1 MFLNTTKSAVIT
13 SVIAI
18 SLNMVTVLSSY
29 ARDYHYVDAHFPET
43 NAAIVPVT
51 SAGLAA
57 STSAAAATTA
67 TKNTND
73 DNRFLAL
80 RNAAFHVDAKA
91 AEMHASQLND
101 FDIPSYVD
109 YYVLRTQL
117 HTGTS
122 AQMLAFLKKYDGSAI
137 ADRLRNDWL
146 LVLAWRGDWA
156 TFDQQLP
163 LYVVN
168 DDMQLKCYALLSK
181 AVKKQKVSNELK
193 ELIRSSKDFGD
204 GCYALVDY
212 LYSEKQIADADLWNY
227 MRLAS
232 ETSAMPLAKR
242 LGKMLKVSEKSLVLA
257 LDKPERVIKRKPAAD
272 KESRELYLIAL
283 GRQAKSSPELAVN
296 ALKSYGSVLSKSE
309 KAQAWAN
316 IALPAS
322 QKLQP
327 ESIDYWDAADGANFT
342 DEAYQWRAR
351 MALRAGDWGM
361 LKAAILT
368 MPSQLRN
375 DETWVYWFGRCQQ
388 EEGKK
393 EEAQKTFAKIA
404 DQHHFYGQLALEE
417 SGKKIG
423 VPELAKPVTAQEL
436 APIASNPN
444 LLRAIRFY
452 DMGLRFEGSREWNW
466 VLRNFNEREHII
478 AAEFARQNNLLDR
491 MVNTSDRTKGEV
503 DFNQRFPTPF
513 NDKMYKATQNLGLDM
528 AWVYGLIRQE
538 SRFIMNAKSHVGAS
552 GLMQIMPKTA
562 RWVAKKIGLSNF
574 VPDQVNEIGTNIEL
588 GTNYLNMVLTDLG
601 GSQALASAA
610 YNAGPGRSR
619 SWRASLTRPV
629 EGAIFAETIP
639 FSETRTYVKNVLSNA
654 TYYAALI
661 EKKPQSLKTRLG
673 VVVPKGMSKED
684 ADLP

>member
-1 MFLNTTKSAVIT
+1 MLLNKMKMLVTSAFIT
-13 SVIAI
+13 SVSIVCI
-18 SLNMVTVLSSY
+18 SPAY
-29 ARDYHYVDAHFPET
+29 AVNPASE
-43 NAAIVPVT
+43 PV
-51 SAGLAA
+51 ANNA
-57 STSAAAATTA
+57 STAATLVS
-67 TKNTND
+67 D
-73 DNRFLAL
+73 DDRFMAL
-80 RNAAFHVDAKA
+80 RNAAFHVDSNVAK
-91 AEMHASQLND
+91 MHASQLTD

-109 YYVLRTQL
+109 YYVLRTQM
-117 HTGTS
+117 HTSSTE
-122 AQMLAFLKKYDGSAI
+122 QMLQFLKKYQGSAI

-146 LVLAWRGDWA
+146 LVLAWRGDW
-156 TFDQQLP
+156 TNFDQQLP

-168 DDMQLKCYALLSK
+168 DDTQVKCYALLSK
-181 AVKKQKVSNELK
+181 AIKKQKVVNEMR
-193 ELIRSSKDFGD
+193 ELITSSKDYGD

-212 LYSEKQIADADLWNY
+212 LYEKRQINADDLWTQ

-232 ETSAMPLAKR
+232 ESSATSLAKR
-242 LGKMLKVSEKSLVLA
+242 LGKMLNVPEKRLLEA
-257 LDKPERVIKRKPAAD
+257 MDKPSRILKKKPASD
-272 KESRELYLIAL
+272 QLSKELFLMSI
-283 GRQAKSSPELAVN
+283 GRQSKISPETAID
-296 ALKSYGSVLSKSE
+296 ALKKYGNRLNKAD

-322 QKLQP
+322 QKLQA
-327 ESIDYWDAADGANFT
+327 EAIDYWDAASGASLSE
-342 DEAYQWRAR
+342 EAYQWRAR
-351 MALRAGDWGM
+351 MALRAGDWKM
-361 LKAAILT
+361 LKAAISV
-368 MPSQLRN
+368 MPDALRN
-375 DETWVYWFGRCQQ
+375 DETWVYWYGRCLL

-393 EEAQKTFAKIA
+393 DEAQKMFVRIA

-417 SGKKIG
+417 TGNKIG
-423 VPELAKPVTAQEL
+423 VPILAKPVTAIEL
-436 APIASNPN
+436 APIVKNPD

-452 DMGLRFEGSREWNW
+452 DIGLRFEGTREWNW
-466 VLRNFNEREHII
+466 ALRKFNEREHLI

-491 MVNTSDRTKGEV
+491 MVNTSDRTKEEL
-503 DFNQRFPTPF
+503 DFSQRFPTPF
-513 NDKMYKATQNLGLDM
+513 NDKMYKATQTLGLDM

-562 RWVAKKIGLSNF
+562 RYVAKKIGLSNF
-574 VPDQVNEIGTNIEL
+574 VPEQVNEIETNITL

-639 FSETRTYVKNVLSNA
+639 FSETRGYVKNVLSNA

-661 EKKPQSLKTRLG
+661 EKKPQSLKARLG
-673 VVVPKGMSKED
+673 MVVPKGMSVEDD

>member
-1 MFLNTTKSAVIT
+1 MLLNKMKMLFASAFISSVSIASISPVYAVSISSEPTTNT
-13 SVIAI
+13 
-18 SLNMVTVLSSY
+18 
-29 ARDYHYVDAHFPET
+29 
-43 NAAIVPVT
+43 
-51 SAGLAA
+51 
-57 STSAAAATTA
+57 TSAAATLVS
-67 TKNTND
+67 D
-73 DNRFLAL
+73 DDRFMAL
-80 RNAAFHVDAKA
+80 RNAAFHVDVNAAK
-91 AEMHASQLND
+91 MHASQLAD
-101 FDIPSYVD
+101 FGIPSYVD
-109 YYVLRTQL
+109 YYVLRTQM
-117 HTGTS
+117 HTAS
-122 AQMLAFLKKYDGSAI
+122 NEQMLQFLKKYQGSAI

-146 LVLAWRGDWA
+146 LVLAWRGDW
-156 TFDQQLP
+156 TNFDQQLP

-168 DDMQLKCYALLSK
+168 DDTQVKCYALLSK
-181 AVKKQKVSNELK
+181 SIKKQNVVNEMR
-193 ELIRSSKDFGD
+193 ELITSSKDFGD

-212 LYSEKQIADADLWNY
+212 LYEKRQINSDDLWSF

-232 ETSAMPLAKR
+232 ESSATSLAKR
-242 LGKMLKVSEKSLVLA
+242 LGKMLNVPEKRLLEA
-257 LDKPERVIKRKPAAD
+257 MDKPSRLLKKKPASD
-272 KESRELYLIAL
+272 QLSKELFLMAL
-283 GRQAKSSPELAVN
+283 GRQSKTSPEVSVS
-296 ALKSYGSVLSKSE
+296 ALKKYGSGLNKAD

-322 QKLQP
+322 QKLQA
-327 ESIDYWDAADGANFT
+327 EAIDYWDAASGASLT
-342 DEAYQWRAR
+342 EEAYQWRAR
-351 MALRAGDWGM
+351 MALRAGDWKM
-361 LKAAILT
+361 LKAAIT
-368 MPSQLRN
+368 VMPVALKN
-375 DETWVYWFGRCQQ
+375 DETWVYWYGRCLL

-393 EEAQKTFAKIA
+393 EEAQKMFARIA

-417 SGKKIG
+417 TGSKIG
-423 VPELAKPVTAQEL
+423 VPILARPVTAQEL
-436 APIASNPN
+436 APIAKNPD

-466 VLRNFNEREHII
+466 ALRKLNEREHLI

-491 MVNTSDRTKGEV
+491 MVNTSDRTKEEL
-503 DFNQRFPTPF
+503 DFSQRFPTPF
-513 NDKMYKATQNLGLDM
+513 NDKMYKATQTLGLDM

-562 RWVAKKIGLSNF
+562 RYVAKKIGLSNF
-574 VPDQVNEIGTNIEL
+574 VPEQVNEIETNITL

-639 FSETRTYVKNVLSNA
+639 FSETRGYVKNVLSNA

-673 VVVPKGMSKED
+673 VVVPKGMSVEDD